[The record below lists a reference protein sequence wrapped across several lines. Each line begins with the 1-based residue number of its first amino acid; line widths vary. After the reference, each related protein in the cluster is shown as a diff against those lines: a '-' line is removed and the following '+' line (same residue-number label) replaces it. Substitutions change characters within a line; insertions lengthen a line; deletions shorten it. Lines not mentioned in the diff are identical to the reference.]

1 MECYTLFISYAHG
14 FYYNGV
20 YENMKVILDVVKEMM
35 IEMDIPKPQKPRA
48 RDVKR
53 SIERQDD
60 YFHEFTD
67 GTWIVITKQ
76 SEELVRNIIEYNI
89 KKSK

>member
-1 MECYTLFISYAHG
+1 MKCYTLFISYAHG
-14 FYYNGV
+14 FY
-20 YENMKVILDVVKEMM
+20 DVVKEMM
-35 IEMDIPKPQKPRA
+35 EEMDIPRQQRPKTRNVRK
-48 RDVKR
+48 

-67 GTWIVITKQ
+67 GTWIVVTKQ